1 MLLIDSSG
9 WIEFFTDGP
18 LAREYAKHLKDPAR
32 IITPTVV
39 LYEVYRKIKREKT
52 EEQALLA
59 VSFMNR
65 TSVIDLSESIAL
77 LAADLSIQNS
87 LPMADA
93 MVYATAMENNCS
105 VVTSDE
111 HFKKLGKVIFVLLR
125 IRHWGG

>member
-18 LAREYAKHLKDPAR
+18 LAKAYAKRLKDPAK
-32 IITPTVV
+32 IVTPTVV
-39 LYEVYRKIKREKT
+39 LYEVYKKIKREKT
-52 EEQALLA
+52 EEDALLA
-59 VSFMNR
+59 VSLMNR
-65 TSVIDLSESIAL
+65 TSVVELSESIAL

-93 MVYATAMENNCS
+93 MVYATAIEKNCS

-111 HFKKLGKVIFVLLR
+111 HFKKLDKVIFVS
-125 IRHWGG
+125 